1 MISTST
7 HTKQSKKILI
17 IFDMNKNNYCVY
29 VHANNINGKR
39 YVGITNNPKSR
50 WYGKGKAYKDCT
62 HFATAIKKYGW
73 DNFTHYLLETDLTLD
88 EANELEQVYIARYKT
103 QDRQHGYNIQA
114 GGFFV
119 PSMLGKHH
127 TEETKRKMREK
138 ALGRKISDEQRRHHS
153 EVMKGRL
160 VGAKNHKSTAVICLN
175 TGEVFETQRQAAE
188 AKGVSQSKISLC
200 CQGKREH
207 THGYRWSYLD
217 KEI

>member
-1 MISTST
+1 
-7 HTKQSKKILI
+7 
-17 IFDMNKNNYCVY
+17 MNKNNYCVY

>member
-1 MISTST
+1 MTNINILTR
-7 HTKQSKKILI
+7 QSKKILI

-188 AKGVSQSKISLC
+188 AKGVLQSKISLC

>member
-1 MISTST
+1 MT
-7 HTKQSKKILI
+7 
-17 IFDMNKNNYCVY
+17 NKNNYYVY

-39 YVGITNNPKSR
+39 YVGITNNPKAR
-50 WYGKGKAYKDCT
+50 WYGNGKAYKDCK

-73 DNFTHYLLETDLTLD
+73 ENFTHYLLESDLTLD
-88 EANELEQVYIARYKT
+88 EANELEQIYIAKYKT
-103 QDRQHGYNIQA
+103 QDRQYGYNIQP

-127 TEETKRKMREK
+127 SEETKRKMREK
-138 ALGRKISDEQRRHHS
+138 ALGRVISEEQKKHHS
-153 EVMKGRL
+153 EVMKGKM

-175 TGEVFETQRQAAE
+175 TGEVFETQRAAAQ
-188 AKGVSQSKISLC
+188 AKGVLQAKISLC
-200 CQGKREH
+200 CQGRSKH

>member
-1 MISTST
+1 
-7 HTKQSKKILI
+7 
-17 IFDMNKNNYCVY
+17 MNKNNYCVY

-138 ALGRKISDEQRRHHS
+138 ALGRTISDEQRRHHS